1 MNQMTIENCIRLSEC
16 EITYFD
22 EDPDGVEDRAGD
34 GYYYQVPGEAGWS
47 GPWHSEEEA
56 ENELRDDLAYKEDKV
71 IKKMLLDEG
80 WIISKYDTV
89 ESIFVDVD
97 DKSYPFYLNKIEGR
111 WFEATVFDDCFNINE
126 KNSLDAKSNI
136 VILNKT
142 SVDEEKDE
150 EIIYGNKIAL
160 AKSALEALHAAIG
173 TDFHSP
179 KM

>member
-1 MNQMTIENCIRLSEC
+1 MAVENCIRFSEC
-16 EITYFD
+16 EISYFV

-34 GYYYQVPGEAGWS
+34 GYYYQVPGEEGWS

-56 ENELRDDLAYKEDKV
+56 ENELRDDLSYKEDKV
-71 IKKMLLDEG
+71 IKKILLDEG

-111 WFEATVFDDCFNINE
+111 WFEATVIDDCVNINE
-126 KNSLDAKSNI
+126 KNPMDPNSSTLI
-136 VILNKT
+136 QNKT
-142 SVDEEKDE
+142 NVDEEEEEE
-150 EIIYGNKIAL
+150 EIVYGIKIAL
-160 AKSALEALHAAIG
+160 VKSALEALHAALG
-173 TDFHSP
+173 VDTPSP